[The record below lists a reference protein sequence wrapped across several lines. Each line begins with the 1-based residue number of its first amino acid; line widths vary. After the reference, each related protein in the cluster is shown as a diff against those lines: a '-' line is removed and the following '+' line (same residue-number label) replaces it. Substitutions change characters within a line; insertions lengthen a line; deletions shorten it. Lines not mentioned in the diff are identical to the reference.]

1 MHLLS
6 KLFTPA
12 LRQRAALALGA
23 AVLALSACGGG
34 DDAAPAADPGSPP
47 PGVPGTPVDNP
58 PMNPPVDPPVNP
70 PASPPAPAIAQQP
83 QPATATAGTPAS
95 FSVAASC
102 ASGTLSTQWQRNNG
116 AAGDFAAIAGATATS
131 YSLSTALADNGAQ
144 FRAVLSCGG
153 DSTTSNVAALS
164 VQAAPALDGPLL
176 APLAVNGLRDQA
188 DIDLSRGIVR
198 EPSGS
203 FAFVSGNT
211 VRRLAADLSS
221 ITVVA
226 GASDVAEPRATTDGT
241 GTAARFN
248 HPMGIAVD
256 GDGNLY
262 VTEELGNTVRRITPA
277 GVVTTIAGAAGV
289 AGMADGTGSA
299 ARFAAPVGIALGPDG
314 DLYVADSSNARIRRV
329 SRSGVVSTYAGNG
342 GFNSVNGPAAGA
354 EFAVPTGIAVAADG
368 TVYVSEFGRVR
379 RIARSGAGAGNVD
392 TLAGKG
398 PPVGNDS
405 ADGTGLAAALPT
417 TGFMALGGNT
427 LYLRDGFGLLR
438 AIDTVTTV
446 VTTVSG
452 TRPTAAEYNAPS
464 SSYPGFVDGP
474 PGQARLD
481 RFRGGVAVVGDGSF
495 ILTDNTAG
503 AVRRVDAAGRVTTI
517 AMASAYA
524 VAPQPRGGTGVLAQM
539 TLRSSTFGAAPVAA
553 APDGSL
559 VLSQASSVLRRIAPD
574 GSVSSIVGLPGN
586 RWNVDG
592 TGSGA
597 LLNAGI
603 ALTVDA
609 AGNIFFFD
617 AFNIRRIDGGNTTTP
632 LAGAAYG
639 SVPSQSAPPP
649 ERGAADGSGAAARFA
664 AVAALVT
671 GAGGELFAADPENR
685 AVRRIDAAG
694 NVSTYAGALGQSGT
708 ADGPAASARFSGP
721 EGLARTPDGAL
732 WVLDG
737 SRGNGAATLRRI
749 APDGSV
755 SSFASLA
762 LRITV
767 DPAGTL
773 YAITNLGD
781 LARVDPATGAFTTL
795 IPRGQGVTLGSSP
808 TLGASGVLVATG
820 VKRLVLIS
828 DNQLLQATLP

>member
-1 MHLLS
+1 MHPLS
-6 KLFTPA
+6 FLSLTA
-12 LRQRAALALGA
+12 LRRRVIPLLAAAMLALA
-23 AVLALSACGGG
+23 ACGGG
-34 DDAAPAADPGSPP
+34 DDTPPAGDAPTTPPEVSTPVPP
-47 PGVPGTPVDNP
+47 PA
-58 PMNPPVDPPVNP
+58 DPPVP
-70 PASPPAPAIAQQP
+70 TISGQP
-83 QPATATAGTPAS
+83 QPVSATAGAPAS
-95 FSVAASC
+95 FSVVANC
-102 ASGTLSTQWQRNNG
+102 ASGTLATQWQRDNG
-116 AAGDFAAIAGATATS
+116 PAGDFAAIAGATGPG
-131 YSLSTALADNGAQ
+131 YSLSAALADDGAQ

-153 DSTTSNVAALS
+153 DSTTSSVATLR
-164 VQAAPALDGPLL
+164 VQSAPPPSGPLL

-188 DIDLSRGIVR
+188 DIGRSRGIVR

-203 FAFVSGNT
+203 FAFVSENT

-221 ITVVA
+221 ITVIA
-226 GASDVAEPRATTDGT
+226 GESDANVPRATVDGT

-248 HPMGIAVD
+248 QPMGIAVD
-256 GDGNLY
+256 GNGNLY
-262 VTEELGNTVRRITPA
+262 VTEELGHTVRRITPA
-277 GVVTTIAGAAGV
+277 GVVTTLAGTPGV
-289 AGMADGTGSA
+289 SGMADGTGGA
-299 ARFAAPVGIALGPDG
+299 AMFSAPVGIALGADG

-329 SRSGVVSTYAGNG
+329 TLAGVVSTYAGNG
-342 GFNSVNGPAAGA
+342 GFNSVNGPAASA
-354 EFAVPTGIAVAADG
+354 EFAVPTGVAAAADG

-379 RIARSGAGAGNVD
+379 RIARSGAGAGIVD

-398 PPVGNDS
+398 PPQGNDS

-417 TGFMALGGNT
+417 TGFMALDGNT

-438 AIDTVTTV
+438 AIDTATAV
-446 VTTVSG
+446 VTTVTG
-452 TRPTAAEYNAPS
+452 TRPTAAEYNAPA
-464 SSYPGFVDGP
+464 SSYPGFVDGR
-474 PGQARLD
+474 PGQSRLD

-495 ILTDNTAG
+495 LVTDNTVG
-503 AVRRVDAAGRVTTI
+503 AVRRVDASGLVTTI
-517 AMASAYA
+517 AMADAYA
-524 VAPQPRGGTGVLAQM
+524 VANQARGGTGVLAQM
-539 TLRSSTFGAAPVAA
+539 TLRSATFGAAPMAA

-559 VLSQASSVLRRIAPD
+559 VLSQANSVLRRIAPD
-574 GSVSSIVGLPGN
+574 GTVSSIVGLPAN

-609 AGNIFFFD
+609 AGQIFFFD

-639 SVPSQSAPPP
+639 PIPSQSAPPP
-649 ERGAADGSGAAARFA
+649 ERGAVDGSAAAARFG

-671 GAGGELFAADPENR
+671 GTGGELFAADTENR
-685 AVRRIDAAG
+685 AIRRIDAAG
-694 NVSTYAGALGQSGT
+694 NVSTFAGALGQQGT

-737 SRGNGAATLRRI
+737 SRNNGAATLRRI

-762 LRITV
+762 LRIAV

-773 YAITNLGD
+773 YAITRLGD
-781 LARVDPATGAFTTL
+781 LARIDPASGAFTTL
-795 IPRGQGVTLGSSP
+795 IPRGQAVTLGSSP
-808 TLGASGVLVATG
+808 TLGGTGTLVATG
-820 VKRLVLIS
+820 VKRLVLVS

>member
-1 MHLLS
+1 MLLLS
-6 KLFTPA
+6 ILFMPA
-12 LRQRAALALGA
+12 LRQRAALALSG
-23 AVLALSACGGG
+23 AVLALAACGGG
-34 DDAAPAADPGSPP
+34 DEAAPQAN
-47 PGVPGTPVDNP
+47 PGTPP
-58 PMNPPVDPPVNP
+58 PEVTPPGTTPVTPPAAPPVPT
-70 PASPPAPAIAQQP
+70 IAEQP
-83 QPATATAGTPAS
+83 QPASATAGAPAS
-95 FSVAASC
+95 FRVAASC
-102 ASGTLSTQWQRNNG
+102 ASGTLATQWQRNNG
-116 AAGDFAAIAGATATS
+116 AAGDFAAIAGATAPS
-131 YSLSTALADNGAQ
+131 YSFSTALGDNGAQ

-153 DSTTSNVAALS
+153 ESRTSQTAGLT
-164 VQAAPALDGPLL
+164 VQAAPPLAGPVL
-176 APLAVNGLRDQA
+176 APLAVNGLREQA
-188 DIDLSRGIVR
+188 DIGRSRGIVR

-203 FAFVSGNT
+203 FAFVSENT

-221 ITVVA
+221 ITVIA
-226 GASDVAEPRATTDGT
+226 GESDGAVPRATVDGT
-241 GTAARFN
+241 GTAARLN
-248 HPMGIAVD
+248 QPMGIAVD
-256 GDGNLY
+256 RDGNLY
-262 VTEELGNTVRRITPA
+262 VTEELGHTVRRITPA
-277 GVVTTIAGAAGV
+277 GVVTTLAGTPGV

-299 ARFAAPVGIALGPDG
+299 ALFSSPVGIALGADG
-314 DLYVADSSNARIRRV
+314 DLYVADSGNARIRRV
-329 SRSGVVSTYAGNG
+329 SRSGAVSTYAGNG
-342 GFNSVNGPAAGA
+342 GFNSVNGPAASA
-354 EFAVPTGIAVAADG
+354 EFAVPTGIAAAADG

-379 RIARSGAGAGNVD
+379 RIARSGAGAGSVD

-398 PPVGNDS
+398 PPPGNDS

-417 TGFMALGGNT
+417 TGFMALDGNT

-446 VTTVSG
+446 VTTVTG

-464 SSYPGFVDGP
+464 SSYPAFVDGP

-481 RFRGGVAVVGDGSF
+481 RFRGGVAVAGDGGF

-503 AVRRVDAAGRVTTI
+503 AVRRVDAGGHVTTI

-524 VAPQPRGGTGVLAQM
+524 VTPQPRGGTGVLAQM
-539 TLRSSTFGAAPVAA
+539 PLRSSTFGAAPMAA

-559 VLSQASSVLRRIAPD
+559 VLSQAASVLRRIAPD
-574 GSVSSIVGLPGN
+574 GSVTRLAGLPDD

-592 TGSGA
+592 AGGTA
-597 LLNAGI
+597 LLNAAI
-603 ALTVDA
+603 ALTVDS

-617 AFNIRRIDGGNTTTP
+617 AFNIRRIDAGNTTTP
-632 LAGAAYG
+632 LAGAAYD
-639 SVPSQSAPPP
+639 SIPSQSTPPP
-649 ERGAADGSGAAARFA
+649 ASGAVDGSGAAARFA

-685 AVRRIDAAG
+685 AIRRIDAAG
-694 NVSTYAGALGQSGT
+694 NVSTYAGALGQYGT

-755 SSFASLA
+755 GSVASLA
-762 LRITV
+762 LRIAV

-773 YAITNLGD
+773 YAITHLGD

-808 TLGASGVLVATG
+808 TLGASNTLVATG
-820 VKRLVLIS
+820 VKRLVLVS